1 MKDIII
7 ASNNADK
14 IKEIRSI
21 LDIRGVNLIPLYE
34 AGFRREIKETGK
46 TLEENALL
54 KASEVG
60 KKIKNRIIV
69 SDDSGLEVD
78 YIAGAPGVFSARF
91 AGEGC
96 GYDDNNRKLLKIL
109 KGVNRKER
117 GAAFRTVACII
128 FPAGETKLVEGKVR
142 GYITERPGGKN
153 GFGYDP
159 LFVPAG
165 RKKTYAQMSEAEK
178 NRISHRKKAFKKA
191 AAFIKSK
198 I

>member
-21 LDIRGVNLIPLYE
+21 LNIQGVNLIPLYE

-54 KASEVG
+54 KASKVRGE
-60 KKIKNRIIV
+60 IKNRIIV

-78 YIAGAPGVFSARF
+78 YIAGAPGVYSARF

-109 KGVNRKER
+109 KGVKRKER
-117 GAAFRTVACII
+117 GAAFRTVACVI
-128 FPAGETKLVEGKVR
+128 FPGAETKLAEGKVR
-142 GYITERPGGKN
+142 GYITESPKGEN

-159 LFVPAG
+159 LFVPEG
-165 RKKTYAQMSEAEK
+165 RKKTYAQMSDTEK

-191 AAFIKSK
+191 ASMIKAK